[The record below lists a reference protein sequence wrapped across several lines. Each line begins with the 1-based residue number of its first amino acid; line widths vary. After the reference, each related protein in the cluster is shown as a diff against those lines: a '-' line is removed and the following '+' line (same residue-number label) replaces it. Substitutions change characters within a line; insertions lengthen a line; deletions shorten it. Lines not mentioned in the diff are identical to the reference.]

1 MAHIVIRPY
10 TGYINSIMHA
20 AEFTVAEASWVT
32 GLSVKAV
39 NKAIED
45 AAVPIR
51 IVRAG
56 GVRRRY
62 VPYASL
68 LCLQLHAEGLKRL
81 PLRMRREVFRRVLSE
96 PQQKQL
102 KYTDALIIDVG
113 GARGKMSS
121 KLQNLEK
128 VSGTVQSDPEIMAGT
143 PVFRGTRIPVYLIAD
158 MIEQGTPIDEILE
171 GYPSLT
177 REMVEY
183 AGIYATTHPRRGRPP
198 IQPWS
203 GTKPV
208 GRKKGKLRRVA

>member
-1 MAHIVIRPY
+1 
-10 TGYINSIMHA
+10 MHA
-20 AEFTVAEASWVT
+20 ADFTVAEASWVT

-45 AAVPIR
+45 SAVPIR

-113 GARGKMSS
+113 GARGKMSN

-128 VSGTVQSDPEIMAGT
+128 VSGTVQSDPEIMAGA
-143 PVFRGTRIPVYLIAD
+143 PVFCGGRGPRFLFSALIQ
-158 MIEQGTPIDEILE
+158 QGRAP
-171 GYPSLT
+171 
-177 REMVEY
+177 
-183 AGIYATTHPRRGRPP
+183 
-198 IQPWS
+198 
-203 GTKPV
+203 
-208 GRKKGKLRRVA
+208 

>member
-1 MAHIVIRPY
+1 
-10 TGYINSIMHA
+10 MHA

-45 AAVPIR
+45 AAVPVR

-102 KYTDALIIDVG
+102 KYTRCA
-113 GARGKMSS
+113 
-121 KLQNLEK
+121 N
-128 VSGTVQSDPEIMAGT
+128 
-143 PVFRGTRIPVYLIAD
+143 
-158 MIEQGTPIDEILE
+158 
-171 GYPSLT
+171 
-177 REMVEY
+177 
-183 AGIYATTHPRRGRPP
+183 HRRGRSKRENEQQASEPGKGLRHGP
-198 IQPWS
+198 I
-203 GTKPV
+203 
-208 GRKKGKLRRVA
+208 

>member
-1 MAHIVIRPY
+1 M
-10 TGYINSIMHA
+10 
-20 AEFTVAEASWVT
+20 T

-45 AAVPIR
+45 AAVPVR

-56 GVRRRY
+56 GVRRRS

-68 LCLQLHAEGLKRL
+68 LCLKLHAEGLKRL
-81 PLRMRREVFRRVLSE
+81 PLRMRREVFRIVLSE

-113 GARGKMSS
+113 GARAKMTS
-121 KLQNLEK
+121 KLQDLEK
-128 VSGTVQSDPEIMAGT
+128 ASDMVQSDPDIMAGS
-143 PVFRGTRIPVYLIAD
+143 PVFRGTRIPVYLVAD
-158 MIEQGTPIDEILE
+158 MIEQGTSIEEVLE

-177 REMVEY
+177 REMVKY
-183 AGIYATTHPRRGRPP
+183 AGVYATTHPRRGRPP

-203 GTKPV
+203 GRKPV
-208 GRKKGKLRRVA
+208 GRRKGKLRRVA

>member
-1 MAHIVIRPY
+1 
-10 TGYINSIMHA
+10 MHS

-45 AAVPIR
+45 AAVPVR

-81 PLRMRREVFRRVLSE
+81 PLRMRREVFRRVLTK

-102 KYTDALIIDVG
+102 KYTDALVIDVE
-113 GARGKMSS
+113 GARSKMSS

-128 VSGTVQSDPEIMAGT
+128 AADIVQSDPEIMTGT
-143 PVFRGTRIPVYLIAD
+143 PVFRGTRIPVYLVAD
-158 MIEQGTPIDEILE
+158 MIEQGTPVNGILE
-171 GYPSLT
+171 GYPALT

-183 AGIYATTHPRRGRPP
+183 AGIYANTHPRRGRPP

-203 GTKPV
+203 GRKPV

>member
-1 MAHIVIRPY
+1 MAQIVIRPY
-10 TGYINSIMHA
+10 TGYINGIMHA

-45 AAVPIR
+45 AAVPVR

-56 GVRRRY
+56 GVRRRS

-96 PQQKQL
+96 PQQKLL

-113 GARGKMSS
+113 GARTKMSS
-121 KLQNLEK
+121 RLQNLEK
-128 VSGTVQSDPEIMAGT
+128 ASDMVQSDPDIMAGT
-143 PVFRGTRIPVYLIAD
+143 PVFRGTRIPVYLVAD
-158 MIEQGTPIDEILE
+158 MTEQGTLIDEILE
-171 GYPSLT
+171 GYPALT
-177 REMVEY
+177 REMVGY
-183 AGIYATTHPRRGRPP
+183 AALYASTHPRRGRPP

-203 GTKPV
+203 GKKPV

>member
-1 MAHIVIRPY
+1 
-10 TGYINSIMHA
+10 MHA

-45 AAVPIR
+45 AAVPVR

-56 GVRRRY
+56 GVRRRS

-68 LCLQLHAEGLKRL
+68 LCLKLHAEGLKRL

-113 GARGKMSS
+113 GARAKMSS
-121 KLQNLEK
+121 RLQDLEK
-128 VSGTVQSDPEIMAGT
+128 AASTVQSDPDIMAGT
-143 PVFRGTRIPVYLIAD
+143 PVFRGTRIPVYLVAD
-158 MIEQGTPIDEILE
+158 MIEQGTSIEEILE

-177 REMVEY
+177 REMVQY

-198 IQPWS
+198 VQPWS
-203 GTKPV
+203 GRKPL

>member
-1 MAHIVIRPY
+1 
-10 TGYINSIMHA
+10 MHT

-45 AAVPIR
+45 AAVPVR

-81 PLRMRREVFRRVLSE
+81 PLRVRREVFRRVFSE

-128 VSGTVQSDPEIMAGT
+128 VYSIVYSDSVIIAET
-143 PVFRGTRIPVYLIAD
+143 PVFRGTTTPVYLISD
-158 MIEQGTPIDEILE
+158 MIKQGTAIYEILE
-171 GYPSLT
+171 
-177 REMVEY
+177 
-183 AGIYATTHPRRGRPP
+183 
-198 IQPWS
+198 
-203 GTKPV
+203 
-208 GRKKGKLRRVA
+208 

>member
-1 MAHIVIRPY
+1 
-10 TGYINSIMHA
+10 MHA

-45 AAVPIR
+45 AAVPVR
-51 IVRAG
+51 TVRAG
-56 GVRRRY
+56 GARRRF

-81 PLRMRREVFRRVLSE
+81 PLQMRREVFRRVLNE

-102 KYTDALIIDVG
+102 KYSDALIINVG

-121 KLQNLEK
+121 RLRNLEK
-128 VSGTVQSDPEIMAGT
+128 ASGTVQSDPEIMGGT

-158 MIEQGTPIDEILE
+158 MIEQGTPIEEILE

-177 REMVEY
+177 REMVEH
-183 AGIYATTHPRRGRPP
+183 ASVFATLHPRPDRQTR
-198 IQPWS
+198 
-203 GTKPV
+203 
-208 GRKKGKLRRVA
+208 

>member
-1 MAHIVIRPY
+1 MPV
-10 TGYINSIMHA
+10 
-20 AEFTVAEASWVT
+20 
-32 GLSVKAV
+32 
-39 NKAIED
+39 
-45 AAVPIR
+45 R

-56 GVRRRY
+56 GVRRRS

-96 PQQKQL
+96 PQQKLL

-113 GARGKMSS
+113 GARTKMSS
-121 KLQNLEK
+121 RLENLEK
-128 VSGTVQSDPEIMAGT
+128 ASDMVQSDPDIMAGT
-143 PVFRGTRIPVYLIAD
+143 PVFRGTRIPVYLVAD
-158 MIEQGTPIDEILE
+158 MIEQGTLIDEILG
-171 GYPSLT
+171 GYPALT

-183 AGIYATTHPRRGRPP
+183 AAIYASTHPRRGRPP

>member
-1 MAHIVIRPY
+1 
-10 TGYINSIMHA
+10 MHA

-45 AAVPIR
+45 AAVPVR

-56 GVRRRY
+56 GARRRF

-102 KYTDALIIDVG
+102 KYSDALIIDVG
-113 GARGKMSS
+113 GARGKMSNR
-121 KLQNLEK
+121 LQNLEK
-128 VSGTVQSDPEIMAGT
+128 ASAR
-143 PVFRGTRIPVYLIAD
+143 FN
-158 MIEQGTPIDEILE
+158 
-171 GYPSLT
+171 LT
-177 REMVEY
+177 QRLWE
-183 AGIYATTHPRRGRPP
+183 ARLCF
-198 IQPWS
+198 
-203 GTKPV
+203 V
-208 GRKKGKLRRVA
+208 GREFPFTWWPT

>member
-1 MAHIVIRPY
+1 MP
-10 TGYINSIMHA
+10 A

-32 GLSVKAV
+32 GLSMKAV

-56 GVRRRY
+56 VVRRRY
-62 VPYASL
+62 LPYASL

-81 PLRMRREVFRRVLSE
+81 PLRMRKEVFRRVLSK

-102 KYTDALIIDVG
+102 KYTDALIIDVR
-113 GARGKMSS
+113 GARGKMSGR
-121 KLQNLEK
+121 LQNLEK
-128 VSGTVQSDPEIMAGT
+128 ISGTVHSDPEIMAGI

-158 MIEQGTPIDEILE
+158 MVEQGTPVNEIIE
-171 GYPSLT
+171 GYPSLS

-183 AGIYATTHPRRGRPP
+183 AEIYATTHPRRGRPP
-198 IQPWS
+198 VQPWS
-203 GTKPV
+203 GKKPV
-208 GRKKGKLRRVA
+208 ARKKGKLRRVA

>member
-1 MAHIVIRPY
+1 MHPY
-10 TGYINSIMHA
+10 TGYIYSIMR

-45 AAVPIR
+45 AAVPVR

-56 GVRRRY
+56 GVRRRF

-68 LCLQLHAEGLKRL
+68 LCLQLHAEGLKQL

-102 KYTDALIIDVG
+102 KYSDALIIDVG

-128 VSGTVQSDPEIMAGT
+128 ASGTVQADPEIMGGT
-143 PVFRGTRIPVYLIAD
+143 PVFRGTRIPVYLVAD
-158 MIEQGTPIDEILE
+158 MIEQGASIEEVLE

-177 REMVEY
+177 REMAQY
-183 AGIYATTHPRRGRPP
+183 AGVYATTHPRRGRPP

-203 GTKPV
+203 GRKPV

>member
-1 MAHIVIRPY
+1 
-10 TGYINSIMHA
+10 MHA
-20 AEFTVAEASWVT
+20 ADFTVAEASWVT

-45 AAVPIR
+45 AAVPVR
-51 IVRAG
+51 IVRAD

-102 KYTDALIIDVG
+102 RYTDALIIDVG

-128 VSGTVQSDPEIMAGT
+128 VSGTVQSDPES
-143 PVFRGTRIPVYLIAD
+143 FRKQSVRN
-158 MIEQGTPIDEILE
+158 
-171 GYPSLT
+171 
-177 REMVEY
+177 
-183 AGIYATTHPRRGRPP
+183 
-198 IQPWS
+198 
-203 GTKPV
+203 
-208 GRKKGKLRRVA
+208 GKLRRRSVSVRRCRSRKRAGG

>member
-1 MAHIVIRPY
+1 MHS
-10 TGYINSIMHA
+10 TG
-20 AEFTVAEASWVT
+20 FTVAEASWVT

-45 AAVPIR
+45 AAVPVR

-62 VPYASL
+62 VQYASL

-81 PLRMRREVFRRVLSE
+81 PLRMRREVFRRVLSK

-102 KYTDALIIDVG
+102 KYTDALLIDVE
-113 GARGKMSS
+113 GARSKMSS

-128 VSGTVQSDPEIMAGT
+128 AADIVQSDPEIMAGT
-143 PVFRGTRIPVYLIAD
+143 PVFRGTRIPVYLVAD
-158 MIEQGTPIDEILE
+158 MIEQGTSTDEILQ

-203 GTKPV
+203 SRKA
-208 GRKKGKLRRVA
+208 GRTQEGQVAACRVKFDSLSEKEG

>member
-1 MAHIVIRPY
+1 MAQIVIRPY
-10 TGYINSIMHA
+10 TGYINGIMHA
-20 AEFTVAEASWVT
+20 ADFTVAEASWVT

-143 PVFRGTRIPVYLIAD
+143 PVFRGTRIPVYVIAD
-158 MIEQGTPIDEILE
+158 MIEQGTAIDEILE

-177 REMVEY
+177 REIVEY

>member
-1 MAHIVIRPY
+1 
-10 TGYINSIMHA
+10 MHA

-39 NKAIED
+39 NKAIEG

-51 IVRAG
+51 ILRAG

-102 KYTDALIIDVG
+102 KCGDALIIDVG

-121 KLQNLEK
+121 RLQNLEK
-128 VSGTVQSDPEIMAGT
+128 ASGTIQSDPEIMAGT
-143 PVFRGTRIPVYLIAD
+143 PVFRGTRIPVYLIAE
-158 MIEQGTPIDEILE
+158 MIEQGTRIDEILE

-177 REMVEY
+177 REIVEY
-183 AGIYATTHPRRGRPP
+183 ASIYATTHPRRGRPP

-208 GRKKGKLRRVA
+208 ERKKGKLRRVA